1 MSLLDSVISGKQVS
15 APPRIVIY
23 GYEGVGKSCWASQAP
38 NPIFVQTEDGLK
50 QINCNRLP
58 LSKSYKDVIDA
69 LAAIRDEKH
78 DFQTVVIDSL
88 SNLESLIHEE
98 VCREYGVR
106 SIEKAAGGFGKGYI
120 EALKYWKALLDILD
134 EINNKR
140 SMLVILTAHVGV
152 QPVKDP
158 ENQPYDRTSP
168 DLNRL
173 ASGLITKW
181 ADCVFQA
188 KQQFRVQKLTDD
200 KAIAMA
206 VGSEGGERVIR
217 TIGSVAVI
225 AKNRYDLPEYL
236 PLDFNAFLNAIQK

>member
-1 MSLLDSVISGKQVS
+1 MSLLDSVIVGKQES
-15 APPRIVIY
+15 APPRILIY
-23 GYEGVGKSCWASQAP
+23 GYEGVGKSLWASKAP
-38 NPIFVQTEDGLK
+38 NPVFIQTEDGLR
-50 QINCNRLP
+50 QIDCKRFP
-58 LSKSYKDVIDA
+58 LAKGYKDVVDA
-69 LAAIRDEKH
+69 LIAVRDEQH
-78 DFQTVVIDSL
+78 DFQSIVIDSL
-88 SNLESLIHEE
+88 SYLEPLIHDE

-106 SIEKAAGGFGKGYI
+106 SIEKADGGFGKGYI
-120 EALKYWKALLDILD
+120 AALKYWKQILDLLD
-134 EINNKR
+134 EINEKR
-140 SMLVILTAHVGV
+140 GMLVILTAHVGV

-200 KAIAMA
+200 KAIATA

-236 PLDFNAFLNAIQK
+236 PLDFDAFLNAIH

>member
-1 MSLLDSVISGKQVS
+1 MSLLDNVISGKQES
-15 APPRIVIY
+15 APPRILIY
-23 GYEGVGKSCWASQAP
+23 GYEGVGKSLWASKAP
-38 NPIFVQTEDGLK
+38 NPVFIQTEDGLR
-50 QINCNRLP
+50 QIDCKRFP
-58 LSKSYKDVIDA
+58 LAKSYKDVIDA
-69 LAAIRDEKH
+69 LIAVRDEQH
-78 DFQTVVIDSL
+78 DFQSIVIDSL
-88 SNLESLIHEE
+88 SYLEPLIHDE

-106 SIEKAAGGFGKGYI
+106 SIEKADGGFGKGYI
-120 EALKYWKALLDILD
+120 AALKYWKQILDLLD
-134 EINNKR
+134 EINAKR
-140 SMLVILTAHVGV
+140 GMLVILTAHVGV

-158 ENQPYDRTSP
+158 ENQPYDRTAP

-200 KAIAMA
+200 KAIATA

-236 PLDFNAFLNAIQK
+236 PLDFDAFLNAIH

>member
-1 MSLLDSVISGKQVS
+1 MSLLDNVISGKQES
-15 APPRIVIY
+15 APPRILIY
-23 GYEGVGKSCWASQAP
+23 GYEGVGKSLWASKAP
-38 NPIFVQTEDGLK
+38 NPVFIQTEDGLR
-50 QINCNRLP
+50 QIDCKRFP
-58 LSKSYKDVIDA
+58 LAKSYKDVVDA
-69 LAAIRDEKH
+69 LIAVRDDQH
-78 DFQTVVIDSL
+78 DFQSIVIDSL
-88 SNLESLIHEE
+88 SYLEPLIHDE

-106 SIEKAAGGFGKGYI
+106 SIEKADGGFGKGYI
-120 EALKYWKALLDILD
+120 AALKYWKQILDLLD
-134 EINNKR
+134 EINAKR
-140 SMLVILTAHVGV
+140 GMLVILTAHVGV

-200 KAIAMA
+200 KAIATA

-225 AKNRYDLPEYL
+225 AKNRYGLPEYL
-236 PLDFNAFLNAIQK
+236 PLDFDAFLNAIN

>member
-1 MSLLDSVISGKQVS
+1 MSLLDNVISGKQES
-15 APPRIVIY
+15 APPRILIY
-23 GYEGVGKSCWASQAP
+23 GYEGVGKSLWASKAP
-38 NPIFVQTEDGLK
+38 NPVFIQTEDGLR
-50 QINCNRLP
+50 QIDCKRFP
-58 LSKSYKDVIDA
+58 LAKSYKDVVDA
-69 LAAIRDEKH
+69 LIAVRDEQH
-78 DFQTVVIDSL
+78 DFQSIVIDSL
-88 SNLESLIHEE
+88 SYLEPLIHDE

-106 SIEKAAGGFGKGYI
+106 SIEKADGGFGKGYI
-120 EALKYWKALLDILD
+120 AALKYWKQILDLLD
-134 EINNKR
+134 EINAKR
-140 SMLVILTAHVGV
+140 GMLVILTAHVGV

-158 ENQPYDRTSP
+158 ENQPYDRTAP

-200 KAIAMA
+200 KAIATA

-236 PLDFNAFLNAIQK
+236 PLDFDAFLNAIH